1 MRNLNNDGKI
11 SSGRELMGDL
21 TELTENRVA
30 SNGFQAIGYYDEN
43 RDGVINSNDA
53 IYSELKI
60 WQDKNQNG
68 TVDAGEFTTLDQAG
82 IDSINVA
89 YENIRE
95 TDENGNSHSQ
105 KGSYTRTDGTIGEIE
120 DVWFAKDAADT
131 VLSVENNEQYYI
143 EETDEI
149 RNLPDIQG
157 KVLIFLMIKLY

>member
-1 MRNLNNDGKI
+1 M
-11 SSGRELMGDL
+11 
-21 TELTENRVA
+21 
-30 SNGFQAIGYYDEN
+30 
-43 RDGVINSNDA
+43 INSNDA

-68 TVDAGEFTTLDQAG
+68 TVDAVELTTLDQAG
-82 IDSINVA
+82 IESINVA

-105 KGSYTRTDGTIGEIE
+105 KGSYTRSDGTTGEIE
-120 DVWFAKDAADT
+120 DVWFDKDAADT
-131 VLSVENNEQYYI
+131 ILSAENNEQYYI